1 MLFHLIL
8 FLAIGLLLLVLGF
21 LIWKKQ
27 RVQLIHSYHHSRVKE
42 EDKKAYTKGIGQA
55 LMLLGAGCLMTGL
68 VNFLGDTWRGWWAF
82 VVAFLA
88 FLGLALRAQ
97 RRYNR

>member
-1 MLFHLIL
+1 MLFHLML

-42 EDKKAYTKGIGQA
+42 EYIKPIP
-55 LMLLGAGCLMTGL
+55 
-68 VNFLGDTWRGWWAF
+68 
-82 VVAFLA
+82 
-88 FLGLALRAQ
+88 RASA
-97 RRYNR
+97 RR